1 MHSRHHE
8 CQQEK
13 ATGKRVNTAI
23 IFDNRNQSNEIS
35 YYIMNVSRK
44 KRLANVLPLLYLTI
58 TITIKAMKYYITCK
72 CQQKMETTH
81 TETL

>member
-8 CQQEK
+8 SQQEK
-13 ATGKRVNTAI
+13 ATGKRVNTANK
-23 IFDNRNQSNEIS
+23 FDNHNQSNEIS
-35 YYIMNVSRK
+35 HYIMNVSRK

-58 TITIKAMKYYITCK
+58 TIKAMKYYITCK
-72 CQQKMETTH
+72 CQQKMATTH